1 MIVYIEYAFLE
12 NFLIDGVLLSL
23 ALYMSKVPIKWKKLL
38 FSATLGGVFAVA
50 FPLLALPN
58 ALAFVLKISVAVLL
72 CLVALPKKA
81 KVNIWIVVLC
91 FLTLTFGFGGAL
103 IAFEIRGLRVFFVF
117 ALLGGLGLFLIKKLY
132 QRRAVNDFIYDC
144 VVACGQRQIKLLA
157 FYDSG
162 NFATFQGKIV
172 HFISLEYAYL
182 LWGDKWLDS
191 VQTTTISTLSGNQCL
206 RVFQAD
212 MWLQNKQKII
222 TQKGAYF
229 ALAKNMLSREYAI
242 LLNSRVFEEV
252 RKG

>member
-12 NFLIDGVLLSL
+12 NVLIDGVLLSL
-23 ALYMSKVPIKWKKLL
+23 AFYMAKVPIKWKKIL
-38 FSATLGGVFAVA
+38 FSATLGGVFALV

-58 ALAFVLKISVAVLL
+58 ALALLLKISVAVLL
-72 CLVALPKKA
+72 CLVALPKKV
-81 KVNIWIVVLC
+81 KVNILLVVLC
-91 FLTLTFGFGGAL
+91 FLTLTFCFGGAL
-103 IAFEIRGLRVFFVF
+103 IAFEIRGLRVFLGF
-117 ALLGGLGLFLIKKLY
+117 ALLVVVGIILIKKLY
-132 QRRAVNDFIYDC
+132 QKRAVNDFIYDC
-144 VVACGQRQIKLLA
+144 VVACGQSKIKLLA

-162 NFATFQGKIV
+162 NFATFHGKIV
-172 HFISLEYAYL
+172 HFISIEYAYL

-191 VQTTTISTLSGNQCL
+191 VQNTTISTLSGNQCL

-212 MWLQNKQKII
+212 MWLQNKQKIS

-242 LLNSRVFEEV
+242 LLNSRVFEES